1 MASLSSSSSVSGSS
15 SLGNTALRGFG
26 GMASGIDRDAIIEQM
41 TLGTTTKINSQE
53 SAITKLEWKQEIYR
67 GISDNILDL
76 YDNYSSY
83 TSSSN
88 LKDPLFFAKNIIT
101 AIGKETS
108 TKFVSATGTSQLTG
122 SVSIQAVRQL
132 ATSSVRKSE
141 ERTDGKIETSLNN
154 LSKTVWQESL
164 LAGGRQLRFGR
175 YDADGNLENG
185 TTQVFELPTSYKN
198 DKGDTVEID
207 YFPTDEAGY
216 KKLAEDLNKALGES
230 KVNFNGEKISDAIE
244 FQYDTNSKQMKIN
257 VKDPDKLGSYA
268 IQSNSSALEGFGYK
282 GSTGG
287 TGKISIDDYNNN
299 LNDFGSSVVRDVNT
313 LEYLSGKSM
322 KFSYDGVQKDITLLT
337 KEEAEA
343 IRKGQWTISEEKKQ
357 EIRDKLAANQQE
369 LENKYDLD
377 TADGRKAVEDI
388 LDSQLKAEY
397 TNEKHAELIEN
408 AKKALKDQGIED
420 PSEEQIIKQV
430 RKDLNLS
437 PDGPD
442 KDIDDEIEKLVNQR
456 LTDFKTN
463 NAAEYGAKVQT
474 THDNLVKVQTEEEA
488 FAMEQMRSNI
498 QTRLD
503 RAFGKD
509 AVKAELTD
517 NMSLAFSTKADST
530 VSVST
535 DDVMLLFNMGIRN
548 GESNKVNTNGT
559 LDQSALKIDINDEK
573 YSDGLV
579 INGVT
584 IGGID
589 EYTSISTIMSKI
601 NSSNAGVKATYVSA
615 TGQFML
621 VSSETGAGREISLD
635 SKLAQDLFGMKN
647 DANEYD
653 KDLGMTDGK
662 NAVIDVSYG
671 NGVTV
676 QMERASN
683 TFNLEG
689 LTVTVSGTFGGKYED
704 KVDKDGNPVLG
715 ADGKVE
721 QEWKADTSESVSFS
735 AKADVD
741 KAVEKVKAFFEAF
754 NEIVTEV
761 NTQVTSRPDKS
772 YGPLTEAQKNEMSDK
787 SIENWEKKAKTGLLN
802 NDSTIRELSMSIQSI
817 FSQVMNN
824 GASYDDLKKIGI
836 SYSDNPKD
844 GGVLVFDESAFR
856 SAMETD
862 PESVSKIFT
871 GGGEVKKGL
880 MQVVEDTFTPYA
892 TRFASRN
899 SSPGSKTG
907 GSYGRLIE
915 EAGSEKIPTS
925 LLKNQIYRQIEDK
938 KTLIQ
943 QLKDKLKTEQDRYI
957 KQFSTMESLISQ
969 MNSQSSWLAQITG

>member
-1 MASLSSSSSVSGSS
+1 
-15 SLGNTALRGFG
+15 
-26 GMASGIDRDAIIEQM
+26 
-41 TLGTTTKINSQE
+41 
-53 SAITKLEWKQEIYR
+53 
-67 GISDNILDL
+67 
-76 YDNYSSY
+76 
-83 TSSSN
+83 
-88 LKDPLFFAKNIIT
+88 
-101 AIGKETS
+101 
-108 TKFVSATGTSQLTG
+108 
-122 SVSIQAVRQL
+122 
-132 ATSSVRKSE
+132 
-141 ERTDGKIETSLNN
+141 
-154 LSKTVWQESL
+154 
-164 LAGGRQLRFGR
+164 
-175 YDADGNLENG
+175 
-185 TTQVFELPTSYKN
+185 
-198 DKGDTVEID
+198 
-207 YFPTDEAGY
+207 
-216 KKLAEDLNKALGES
+216 
-230 KVNFNGEKISDAIE
+230 
-244 FQYDTNSKQMKIN
+244 
-257 VKDPDKLGSYA
+257 
-268 IQSNSSALEGFGYK
+268 
-282 GSTGG
+282 
-287 TGKISIDDYNNN
+287 
-299 LNDFGSSVVRDVNT
+299 
-313 LEYLSGKSM
+313 
-322 KFSYDGVQKDITLLT
+322 
-337 KEEAEA
+337 
-343 IRKGQWTISEEKKQ
+343 
-357 EIRDKLAANQQE
+357 
-369 LENKYDLD
+369 
-377 TADGRKAVEDI
+377 
-388 LDSQLKAEY
+388 
-397 TNEKHAELIEN
+397 
-408 AKKALKDQGIED
+408 
-420 PSEEQIIKQV
+420 
-430 RKDLNLS
+430 
-437 PDGPD
+437 
-442 KDIDDEIEKLVNQR
+442 
-456 LTDFKTN
+456 
-463 NAAEYGAKVQT
+463 
-474 THDNLVKVQTEEEA
+474 
-488 FAMEQMRSNI
+488 
-498 QTRLD
+498 
-503 RAFGKD
+503 
-509 AVKAELTD
+509 
-517 NMSLAFSTKADST
+517 MSLAFSTKADST

>member
-26 GMASGIDRDAIIEQM
+26 GMASGIDRDAIIENM
-41 TLGTTTKINSQE
+41 TLGTTTKITTQE
-53 SAITKLEWKQEIYR
+53 SEITKLEWKQEIYR

-76 YDNYSSY
+76 YDTYSSY

-101 AIGKETS
+101 AIGKES
-108 TKFVSATGTSQLTG
+108 ATKFVSATGTSQLTG
-122 SVSIQAVRQL
+122 SVAIQAVRQL

-141 ERTDGKIETSLNN
+141 TRTDGKIETSLNN

-175 YDADGNLENG
+175 YDADGNLESG
-185 TTQVFELPTSYKN
+185 STQVFELPTSYKN
-198 DKGDTVEID
+198 EKGDTVEID

-244 FQYDTNSKQMKIN
+244 FRYDETSKQMKID
-257 VKDPDKLGSYA
+257 VKDTNKLNGYA
-268 IQSNSSALEGFGYK
+268 IQSNSSALEGLGYK
-282 GSTGG
+282 GATGG
-287 TGKISIDDYNNN
+287 TGKIEIADYNNN
-299 LNDFGSSVVRDVNT
+299 LNEFGSSVVRDVNT
-313 LEYLSGKSM
+313 LEYLAGKSM

-343 IRKGQWTISEEKKQ
+343 IRKGEWSISEEKKQ
-357 EIRDKLAANQQE
+357 EIRDRLAAKKDE
-369 LENKYDLD
+369 LEKKYDLN
-377 TADGRKAVEDI
+377 TFDGRKAVEDI
-388 LDSQLKAEY
+388 VDSQLKAEY
-397 TNEKHAELIEN
+397 TSEKHAELIEN

-420 PSEEQIIKQV
+420 PTAEQITEQV
-430 RKDLNLS
+430 KKELGIGEN
-437 PDGPD
+437 G
-442 KDIDDEIEKLVNQR
+442 DIDAEVEKLVNQR
-456 LTDFKTN
+456 LEDFKKDSP
-463 NAAEYGAKVQT
+463 ADYEAKVKA
-474 THDNLVKVQTEEEA
+474 THDNLVKVESEDEA

-517 NMSLAFSTKADST
+517 NGNLAFSTKADST
-530 VSVST
+530 ISVST
-535 DDVMLLFNMGIRN
+535 DDVMLLYNMGVRN

-559 LDQSALKIDINDEK
+559 LDQSALGININDKK

-579 INGVT
+579 INGVA

-589 EYTSISTIMSKI
+589 QYTSISSIMSKI

-635 SKLAQDLFGMKN
+635 SQLAKDLFGGDESKG
-647 DANEYD
+647 AGIEY
-653 KDLGMTDGK
+653 GK

-704 KVDKDGNPVLG
+704 KVDKDGNPIKD

-772 YGPLTEAQKNEMSDK
+772 YGPLTEAQKNEMSEK

-802 NDSTIRELSMSIQSI
+802 NDSTIRELSMAIQSI

-824 GASYDDLKKIGI
+824 GSSYDDLKKIGI

-856 SAMETD
+856 SAMETE
-862 PESVSKIFT
+862 PETVSKIFT

-892 TRFASRN
+892 TRFATRN

>member
-1 MASLSSSSSVSGSS
+1 MASLSSSSSVSSSS

-26 GMASGIDRDAIIEQM
+26 GLASGIDRDAIIEKM
-41 TLGTTTKINSQE
+41 TLGTNTKITNQE
-53 SAITKLEWKQEIYR
+53 NEITKLEWKQEIYR

-88 LKDPLFFAKNIIT
+88 LKDPAFFAKSIIT
-101 AIGKETS
+101 AVGKDTA
-108 TKFVSATGTSQLTG
+108 TRFVSASGTSQLTS
-122 SVSIQAVRQL
+122 SVAIQAVREL
-132 ATSSVRKSE
+132 ATSSVRKSQ
-141 ERTDGKIETSLNN
+141 ERTDGKIETDLKN
-154 LSKTVWQESL
+154 LSDTVWQESL
-164 LAGGRQLRFGR
+164 LAGGRQLRFGQ
-175 YDADGNLENG
+175 YNG
-185 TTQVFELPTSYKN
+185 TELVSGSTQIFTLPESYK
-198 DKGDTVEID
+198 DGDDTIEID
-207 YFPTDEAGY
+207 YFPTDEKGY
-216 KKLAEDLNKALGES
+216 QKLAAGLNKALEQSDIMLGD
-230 KVNFNGEKISDAIE
+230 KKISEAIS
-244 FQYDTNSKQMKIN
+244 FKYDSSTKKMTIEGDLN
-257 VKDPDKLGSYA
+257 GYA
-268 IQSNSSALEGFGYK
+268 IQSNSSALEGLGYT
-282 GSTGG
+282 GTTGG
-287 TGKISIDDYNNN
+287 TGKIELKDYNDS
-299 LNDFGSSVVRDVNT
+299 LKDFGSSVVRNVDA
-313 LEYLSGKSM
+313 LEYLTGKNM

-337 KEEAEA
+337 KDEAAA
-343 IRKGQWTISEEKKQ
+343 IRDKKWTLSEEKKQ
-357 EIRDKLAANQQE
+357 EIRDKLQAKEDSLNA
-369 LENKYDLD
+369 KYNLD
-377 TADGRKAVEDI
+377 TVDGRKAVEDI
-388 LDSQLKAEY
+388 VDSQLKAQY
-397 TNEKHAELIEN
+397 TSKEHETLIED
-408 AKKALKDQGIED
+408 AKAALKAEGNEN
-420 PSEEQIIKQV
+420 PTAEEIT
-430 RKDLNLS
+430 RKVKDTLFGVGK
-437 PDGPD
+437 DG
-442 KDIDDEIEKLVNQR
+442 DIDAEVEKRVNQR
-456 LTDFKTN
+456 LADYKKD
-463 NAAEYGAKVQT
+463 NAAEYGQKVQE
-474 THDNLVKVQTEEEA
+474 THDQLVKVESEDEA

-509 AVKAELTD
+509 AVKAELTED
-517 NMSLAFSTKADST
+517 GKLAFSTKKDST

-535 DDVMLLFNMGIRN
+535 DDVMLLYNMGIRN

-559 LDQSALKIDINDEK
+559 LDQSALKIDINDQK

-579 INGVT
+579 INGVK

-589 EYTSISTIMSKI
+589 EYTSISSIMSKI

-621 VSSETGAGREISLD
+621 VSEETGEGREITLD
-635 SKLAQDLFGMKN
+635 SKLAQDLFGTKN
-647 DANEYD
+647 KDGEYD
-653 KDLGMTDGK
+653 PEAGMAYGK

-704 KVDKDGNPVLG
+704 VVGD
-715 ADGKVE
+715 DGKVIG

-761 NTQVTSRPDKS
+761 NTQVTSRPDSS
-772 YGPLTEAQKNEMSDK
+772 YGPLTEEQKNEMSEK

-802 NDSTIRELSMSIQSI
+802 NDSTIRELSMAIQSV

-824 GASYDDLKKIGI
+824 GASYDELKKIGI
-836 SYSDNPKD
+836 TYSDNPKD

-856 SAMETD
+856 SAMETE
-862 PESVSKIFT
+862 PETVSKIFT

-892 TRFASRN
+892 TRFATRN
-899 SSPGSKTG
+899 GGANSKTG

-943 QLKDKLKTEQDRYI
+943 QLREKLKTEEDRYI

-969 MNSQSSWLAQITG
+969 MNSQSSYLSQLMG